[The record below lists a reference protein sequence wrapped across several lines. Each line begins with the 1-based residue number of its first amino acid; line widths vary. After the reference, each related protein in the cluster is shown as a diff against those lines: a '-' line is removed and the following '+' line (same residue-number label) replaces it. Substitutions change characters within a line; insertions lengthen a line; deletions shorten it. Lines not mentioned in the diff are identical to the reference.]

1 MRGASAGVKALVAKL
16 RSPLQGNWEL
26 EAKLAEKNETLQ
38 RLRRRTATRDRELTR
53 LREEL
58 TQAKSANHS
67 RDFSSES
74 ILKFFLIGRGR
85 SGTTWLRSILN
96 SHPEILCWGEGRFF
110 ERSFEREDFEQWELK
125 NIPPSSLYG
134 AISGSKYLKAWVDRS
149 VWARGRDTD
158 THLVNLTRLAV
169 DYFLAEQLS
178 KTDKRIVGDKT
189 PFVSAEV
196 VEEISVVY
204 PEAKVIHIIRD
215 GRDVAVSMIHH
226 MWNYSKD
233 AGGFYDLEPEDL
245 ERRDAYRR
253 NPASALTEGLFTKNR
268 LKGIAR

>member
-1 MRGASAGVKALVAKL
+1 MRGASAGVKALVSKL
-16 RSPLQGNWEL
+16 RSRLQGNWEP
-26 EAKLAEKNETLQ
+26 EAKLAEKNGTLQ

-85 SGTTWLRSILN
+85 SGTTWLRGVLN
-96 SHPEILCWGEGRFF
+96 NHPEIMCWGEGRFF
-110 ERSFEREDFEQWELK
+110 ERSFERRDFEELRPK
-125 NIPPSSLYG
+125 NMPPSSLYR
-134 AISGSKYLKAWVDRS
+134 AIVQSRLLRAWIDDS
-149 VWARGRDTD
+149 VWARGKNTD
-158 THLVNLTRLAV
+158 EHLDNLTRLAV

-189 PFVSAEV
+189 PFVSAEI
-196 VEEISVVY
+196 VEELSTVY

-226 MWNYSKD
+226 MWNYAKSE
-233 AGGFYDLEPEDL
+233 GGIYDLKPVEL
-245 ERRDAYRR
+245 EKRDARR
-253 NPASALTEGLFTKNR
+253 EGS
-268 LKGIAR
+268 